1 MLFLWGWGVIG
12 MAVKVETR
20 LARNPGSPCAWVGV
34 GLGSRVGRL
43 VRWVA
48 SFIPHDL
55 GTAGS
60 KKAQLICPGRP
71 ASPKSSSRTSQAKRG
86 RSWLPVP
93 SGWAS
98 VGLEPVPIFLTR
110 LLGHLGQL

>member
-1 MLFLWGWGVIG
+1 

-48 SFIPHDL
+48 SFVPHDL

-60 KKAQLICPGRP
+60 KKTQLICPRHP
-71 ASPKSSSRTSQAKRG
+71 ASPKSSSRTSWKR
-86 RSWLPVP
+86 RSKKPTKA
-93 SGWAS
+93 G
-98 VGLEPVPIFLTR
+98 
-110 LLGHLGQL
+110 